1 MNRHRILIGISAIIT
16 MAALIALPIPWVN
29 GGVFALFCIVSAFLI
44 QQEEKQP
51 RKTQPELTDF
61 SSIPEIKTAIRDNE
75 IGFESITR
83 AIHTLDKAL
92 RESANQLSG
101 SFSGLGNKSNQTN
114 ALIKEVLAV
123 VTGRTN
129 HHNNG
134 TEQVTVE
141 KFAGEISNT
150 LSQYVGLLIDV
161 SEKSIRAVHHIGDM
175 VNELDQ
181 MFALLADIRTIAE
194 QTNLLALNAAI
205 EAARAGESGRGF
217 AVVADEVRKLSK
229 NTDNLSGQIRHRA
242 ERAKSTVTEVREI
255 VGAIASL
262 DLNDAIN
269 AKGNVDGMLQGLEE
283 MNASISNT
291 MDHLNS
297 LNGAINQDVNIAVQA
312 LQFEDIATQII
323 SEISSSLERLDA
335 VNAVMEKICDTA
347 KLHSGELAKIDALK
361 DILVVKPKQSIVRE
375 SRKQDNSEGEIDLF

>member
-1 MNRHRILIGISAIIT
+1 
-16 MAALIALPIPWVN
+16 MAALIAIPAPWVD
-29 GGVFALFCIVSAFLI
+29 GGAFALFCITSAILI
-44 QQEEKQP
+44 QREKKQLHE
-51 RKTQPELTDF
+51 TQPKFTDV

-92 RESANQLSG
+92 RESTNQLSG

-129 HHNNG
+129 NHNNG

-161 SEKSIRAVHHIGDM
+161 SEKSISAVHHIGDM

-181 MFALLADIRTIAE
+181 MFALLSDIRTIAE

-242 ERAKSTVTEVREI
+242 ERAKSSVTEVRKI

-262 DLNDAIN
+262 DLNDAIT
-269 AKGNVDGMLQGLEE
+269 AKGNVDNMLQGLEE
-283 MNASISNT
+283 MNATISNT
-291 MDHLNS
+291 MDHLNA
-297 LNGAINQDVNIAVQA
+297 LNGAINQDVKIAVQA
-312 LQFEDIATQII
+312 LQLEDIATQII
-323 SEISSSLERLDA
+323 GEISTSLERLDA
-335 VNAVMEKICDTA
+335 VNAVMDKICNTA
-347 KLHSGELAKIDALK
+347 KLHSGELANIHALK
-361 DILVVKPKQSIVRE
+361 EILAVKPKQSIVRE
-375 SRKQDNSEGEIDLF
+375 NRKQDNSEGEIDLF